1 MELSKE
7 NILVNT
13 NGGLDVFE
21 YFITSFPGINKAF
34 LNPFYND
41 TKASCYVFRDPG
53 SMICRF
59 VDFGNSDF
67 NGDCFSLVGQVFG
80 KDSSNGEDFL
90 WILSVINIELSLGL
104 KSKTSSLK
112 DKRNRFKEISKEVMT
127 EKK

>member
-34 LNPFYND
+34 LNPFYDD

-59 VDFGNSDF
+59 VDFGNSDY
-67 NGDCFSLVGQVFG
+67 NGDCFSIVGHVFG
-80 KDSSNGEDFL
+80 KDSSIGEDFL
-90 WILSVINIELSLGL
+90 WILSVINLELSLGL
-104 KSKTSSLK
+104 KSKTGA
-112 DKRNRFKEISKEVMT
+112 DERNRNTLKESTKEVMT

>member
-21 YFITSFPGINKAF
+21 YFISSFPGINKAF
-34 LNPFYND
+34 FNPFYKD

-59 VDFGNSDF
+59 VDFGNSDY
-67 NGDCFSLVGQVFG
+67 NGDCFSFVSHVFG
-80 KDSSNGEDFL
+80 KDCSVGEDFI
-90 WILSVINIELSLGL
+90 WILSVINLELSLGL
-104 KSKTSSLK
+104 KQKEKAVPGGNSSNNAAANK
-112 DKRNRFKEISKEVMT
+112 VTI